1 MTDTSTTEVPASFS
15 KNGAESD
22 SVADWIK
29 LARLPEKSATICLR
43 ADLQADFDEL
53 SAEHKRL
60 EDNARLDARLASS
73 VSGLQNEMARI
84 RAEIEK
90 SYRTFR
96 FRALTRDERE
106 QLNKDAPKDPDNTP
120 EEQSTRELW
129 VSRSAVKPRMTVE
142 EVVALR
148 AVIGEGQFAELWDTA
163 YDATMR
169 RRVDLPFMPA
179 AWANQ
184 DPKGS

>member
-1 MTDTSTTEVPASFS
+1 MTDTPTTEVSASFS

-96 FRALTRDERE
+96 FRALTRLYRDGQRW
-106 QLNKDAPKDPDNTP
+106 
-120 EEQSTRELW
+120 RELRTLLDTRQLAELD
-129 VSRSAVKPRMTVE
+129 VRERLDLLAQIADLDESALGDDDHAVAVLVTEPALRSACPSVE
-142 EVVALR
+142 L
-148 AVIGEGQFAELWDTA
+148 AVQVTFS
-163 YDATMR
+163 
-169 RRVDLPFMPA
+169 P
-179 AWANQ
+179 
-184 DPKGS
+184 GSR